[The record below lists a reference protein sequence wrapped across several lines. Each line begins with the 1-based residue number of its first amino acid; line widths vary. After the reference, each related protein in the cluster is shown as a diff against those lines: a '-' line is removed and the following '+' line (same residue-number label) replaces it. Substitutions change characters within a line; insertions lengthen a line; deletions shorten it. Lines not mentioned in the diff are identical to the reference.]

1 MANNEN
7 KNLKKLNETFGE
19 YDSSNNINM
28 TTSQNS
34 EDDKPQPKQVDLS
47 LSNDGIGNNDSPIQL
62 PDDQPTA
69 KQNAF
74 SDHVVNSMNGHKE
87 APNIDT
93 TYSISPN
100 SEDDKPQPKHADL
113 SLSNDGIGN
122 NDSPIQG
129 GIDLVTPEQQRISDE
144 ILAEEEKINTMN
156 EQVKENLDTMQKNVE
171 SYIDEAKKQYEAE
184 GGLKGIAQEKIADL
198 KKSMDTDPKGTLCD
212 LGKNAL
218 IVIGALTVIKKLLF
232 RR

>member
-1 MANNEN
+1 MANN
-7 KNLKKLNETFGE
+7 KNSKKLNETFGQ
-19 YDSSNNINM
+19 YDASDNVNM
-28 TTSQNS
+28 TMSQNS
-34 EDDKPQPKQVDLS
+34 EDDKPQPKHIDLS
-47 LSNDGIGNNDSPIQL
+47 LSNDGIGNNDSPIQM
-62 PDDQPTA
+62 PDDQTTA

-74 SDHVVNSMNGHKE
+74 SDHVVNSMNHHKE

-93 TYSISPN
+93 TYSISPD
-100 SEDDKPQPKHADL
+100 SEDDKPQPKHIDL

-122 NDSPIQG
+122 NDSPVQNANDI
-129 GIDLVTPEQQRISDE
+129 VTPEQQRISDE
-144 ILAEEEKINTMN
+144 ILAEEKKINIMN

-171 SYIDEAKKQYEAE
+171 SYIDEAKKQYEEE
-184 GGLKGIAQEKIADL
+184 GGLKGMAQEKIADL

-232 RR
+232 RK